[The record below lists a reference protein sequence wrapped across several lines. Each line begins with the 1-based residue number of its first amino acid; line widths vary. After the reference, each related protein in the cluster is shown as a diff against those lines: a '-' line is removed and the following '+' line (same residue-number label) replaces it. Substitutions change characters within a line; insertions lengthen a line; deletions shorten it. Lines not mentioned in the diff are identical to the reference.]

1 MLFEIAFN
9 IYCGI
14 LFAFFP
20 SLRTYIYTQGKSNP
34 LTQDTTFATFYLL
47 TDFSCTL

>member
-14 LFAFFP
+14 LFPFFP
-20 SLRTYIYTQGKSNP
+20 CLRTYIYTQGKSNP
-34 LTQDTTFATFYLL
+34 LTQDTTFAMFYLL